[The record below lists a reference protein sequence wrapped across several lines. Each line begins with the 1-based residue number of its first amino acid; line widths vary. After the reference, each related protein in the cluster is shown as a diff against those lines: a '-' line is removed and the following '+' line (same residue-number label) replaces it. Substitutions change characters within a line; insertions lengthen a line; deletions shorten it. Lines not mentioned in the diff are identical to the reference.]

1 MGPSYGPLEKR
12 FLLTTKK
19 HTIMKFKALVALA
32 LVVAVPA
39 LACAKKPK
47 KVEEAA
53 PAQAAA
59 PVVEEEDPVITEECI
74 MNVSLF
80 HESVKNKLYADAY
93 EPWWE
98 VYTTCPN
105 ANKSIYT
112 DGAKIVEALF
122 QAASDPAEKERLAK
136 LAVEMQDK
144 RIRFF
149 GNDPKYPK
157 DYILGEKG
165 LAYVDF
171 YGEAKYTEAR
181 ECLHQSVAAM
191 GSKSKVMVLVKLVD
205 VSYALYKQDPN
216 GRAEQLIADYELA
229 SNALGEQAADSS
241 NKNAEIAAKQKDYVD
256 NIFAISGAADCA
268 KLDEIYAAVVR
279 DNLNNLDMLQKIAK
293 LYKRV
298 RCTESDV
305 YFAACE
311 AAHKLQPTQESA
323 AGCASMAAKK
333 GDYEQAIEYYDQ
345 AIKLAMVEDAM
356 EDVADYQYNAAF
368 YCYNNLKKYPEAR
381 KYALGSIG
389 TLSSLSISKGQGRCY
404 IIIGLCYAASHPY
417 GSDAKGAI
425 LNKTVFW
432 AAVDKFQKAKQ
443 VDPVVEVQAAEL
455 IRQYSKYF
463 PTKEERF
470 DLPNEFSG
478 STFYVGGWI
487 GETTAIR

>member
-1 MGPSYGPLEKR
+1 
-12 FLLTTKK
+12 
-19 HTIMKFKALVALA
+19 MKFKTLVVLALA
-32 LVVAVPA
+32 VAVPA

-47 KVEEAA
+47 KVEEV
-53 PAQAAA
+53 PAQAVA
-59 PVVEEEDPVITEECI
+59 PVAEEADPVITEECVI
-74 MNVSLF
+74 NVSLF
-80 HESVKNKLYADAY
+80 HESVKNKQFADAY

-98 VYTTCPN
+98 VYSTCPN

-122 QAASDPAEKERLAK
+122 NATKDPAEKERLAK
-136 LAVEMQDK
+136 LAIEMQDK

-149 GNDPKYPK
+149 GNDPKYPTA
-157 DYILGEKG
+157 YILGEKG
-165 LAYVDF
+165 LAYLDF
-171 YGEAKYTEAR
+171 YGEDKLQEAHD
-181 ECLHQSVAAM
+181 CLQKSVQQF
-191 GSKSKVMVLVKLVD
+191 GEKSKIQVLVKLVD
-205 VSYALYKQDPN
+205 TSYGLYKKNPD
-216 GRAEQLIADYELA
+216 GLAEQFIADYEMA
-229 SNALGEQAADSS
+229 SNYLATIAGDSS
-241 NKNAEIAAKQKDYVD
+241 NKNAEIAGKQKDYVD
-256 NIFAISGAADCA
+256 NIFAISGAADCS
-268 KLDEIYAAVVR
+268 KLDEIYAAVVK
-279 DNLNNLDMLQKIAK
+279 DNLSNLEMLQKIAK

-333 GDYEQAIEYYDQ
+333 GDYEGAIAYYDQ
-345 AIKLAMVEDAM
+345 AIKLAMVDDEW
-356 EDVADYQYNAAF
+356 EDVADYQYNAAV
-368 YCYNNLKKYPEAR
+368 YNFMNLKRFQEAR
-381 KYALGSIG
+381 KYALASIA
-389 TLSSLSISKGQGRCY
+389 TLNSKGITKGQGRCY
-404 IIIGLCYAASHPY
+404 IIIGMAYASSKPY

-432 AAVDKFQKAKQ
+432 AAVDKFVKAKQ
-443 VDPVVEVQAAEL
+443 IDPSVEAAANEY
-455 IRQYSKYF
+455 IASYSRYY